1 MTRKIFDR
9 MLRLPEYRYPKVV
22 FMAAG
27 KSHPKGTA
35 MMDKKPILDKKQWKW
50 LVCAEEE
57 ELHILMFFSIAPEQ
71 TVIEHA
77 SGIDRTGRICAV

>member
-1 MTRKIFDR
+1 
-9 MLRLPEYRYPKVV
+9 
-22 FMAAG
+22 
-27 KSHPKGTA
+27 